1 MPIFSLRESDPKG
14 ELSAFPQEGQG
25 FNNVAD
31 VIGQVLGLV
40 GKYKTAKT
48 NKAFRDAANEEL
60 KSGRGEAEYE
70 YDPTKGGFK
79 MKVSPKKADNMA
91 NSVNSMISR
100 FKTAQQFGID
110 PVTGQ
115 AISPDKLAKPRFGYT
130 GDIFS
135 QIFSDPNA
143 MAKVMSGGDDDGSG
157 NPPIDPSLT
166 VPTGANGAQ
175 PSFMDP
181 LELEAQQAIAQGAD
195 PVKVRA
201 RLAQLKGQKSGG
213 SI

>member
-1 MPIFSLRESDPKG
+1 MPIYSLRESDPKG
-14 ELSAFPQEGQG
+14 ELSSVPQEGQG

-31 VIGQVLGLV
+31 IIGSVLSLV

-48 NKAFRDAANEEL
+48 NKAFRDAANQEL
-60 KSGRGEAEYE
+60 SSGRGEAEYE
-70 YDPTKGGFK
+70 YDPSKGGFK

-91 NSVNSMISR
+91 NSVNSMINR
-100 FKTAQQFGID
+100 FKVAQQFGVD

-115 AISPDKLAKPRFGYT
+115 AIAPDKLTKPRFGYA

-143 MAKVMSGGDDDGSG
+143 MAKVLSGQDDESG
-157 NPPIDPSLT
+157 NPPIDPNLV
-166 VPTGANGAQ
+166 VPSGPGGAQ

-181 LELEAQQAIAQGAD
+181 LDLEAQKAIAAGAD